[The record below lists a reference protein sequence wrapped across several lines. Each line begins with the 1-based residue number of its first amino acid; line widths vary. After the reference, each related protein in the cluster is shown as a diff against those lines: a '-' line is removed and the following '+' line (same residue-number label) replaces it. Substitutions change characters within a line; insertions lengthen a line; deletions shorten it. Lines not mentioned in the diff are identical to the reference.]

1 MLKSWPGGWADAKAK
16 LSALDRALAFIEF
29 DINGIILN
37 ANENFCE
44 AMGYRLDEIIGR
56 HHRLFVDA
64 AYSASTDYA
73 SFWRGL
79 AQGVFCS
86 QECVRISKSGSE
98 VLLQA
103 SYNPVRD
110 VSGKVYKVV
119 KVAAVVTEAATLR
132 ADTAGKL
139 DAISRAQA
147 VIEFAPDGTILTAN
161 ENFLTA
167 MSYSLT
173 ELVGRNHAI
182 FVGPEM
188 AATPE
193 YKAFWDKLRS
203 GEYVPLECKRLN
215 SRGEPVWLQASY
227 NPIFDMQGGVVKV
240 VKFATVITGRVRA
253 IDDVG
258 KGLARLA
265 DNILS
270 FRLNGEIDPT
280 YEKLR
285 EDFNRAIAKLDIT
298 LGGVAASV
306 GTVANGANEIVVA
319 SNDLAQRTEIQAG
332 NLERTAVTLNQITAR
347 VSQGADSAKAA
358 AASASSARGEAL
370 AASKI
375 VDDAVVAMERMREAS
390 KSISQITGMI
400 EQIAFQTNLLALN
413 AAVEAARAGE
423 AGRGFSVV
431 ATEVRALA
439 ERSAKASQEIRVLI
453 SESTAHVDRGAGL
466 IVDAGS
472 ALGGIVERISGIDG
486 LLSEIA
492 VGSEDQAEGLGQVN
506 QAVGQLD
513 RVTQQNA
520 AMVEEATAAA
530 NSLGVEAGRLKG
542 LVAEFTLSEAV
553 PGKAPAIAA

>member
-1 MLKSWPGGWADAKAK
+1 M
-16 LSALDRALAFIEF
+16 
-29 DINGIILN
+29 
-37 ANENFCE
+37 
-44 AMGYRLDEIIGR
+44 
-56 HHRLFVDA
+56 
-64 AYSASTDYA
+64 
-73 SFWRGL
+73 
-79 AQGVFCS
+79 
-86 QECVRISKSGSE
+86 
-98 VLLQA
+98 
-103 SYNPVRD
+103 
-110 VSGKVYKVV
+110 
-119 KVAAVVTEAATLR
+119 
-132 ADTAGKL
+132 
-139 DAISRAQA
+139 
-147 VIEFAPDGTILTAN
+147 
-161 ENFLTA
+161 
-167 MSYSLT
+167 
-173 ELVGRNHAI
+173 
-182 FVGPEM
+182 
-188 AATPE
+188 
-193 YKAFWDKLRS
+193 
-203 GEYVPLECKRLN
+203 
-215 SRGEPVWLQASY
+215 
-227 NPIFDMQGGVVKV
+227 
-240 VKFATVITGRVRA
+240 
-253 IDDVG
+253 
-258 KGLARLA
+258 
-265 DNILS
+265 
-270 FRLNGEIDPT
+270 
-280 YEKLR
+280 
-285 EDFNRAIAKLDIT
+285 
-298 LGGVAASV
+298 
-306 GTVANGANEIVVA
+306 
-319 SNDLAQRTEIQAG
+319 
-332 NLERTAVTLNQITAR
+332 
-347 VSQGADSAKAA
+347 
-358 AASASSARGEAL
+358 

>member
-1 MLKSWPGGWADAKAK
+1 MFKSWPGGWADAKAK
-16 LSALDRALAFIEF
+16 MNALDRALAFIEF
-29 DINGIILN
+29 DVSGMILE
-37 ANENFCE
+37 ANQNFCD
-44 AMGYRLDEIIGR
+44 AMGYRLDEIVGR
-56 HHRLFVDA
+56 HHRLFIDDTYA
-64 AYSASTDYA
+64 ASAGYA
-73 SFWRGL
+73 GFWRGL
-79 AQGVFCS
+79 SEGKSCT
-86 QECVRISKSGSE
+86 QECIRLAKSGSE

-110 VSGKVYKVV
+110 VTGRVYKIV
-119 KVAAVVTEAATLR
+119 KVAAVVTEAAALR

-147 VIEFAPDGTILTAN
+147 VIEFAPDGTILHAN
-161 ENFLTA
+161 PNFLAA
-167 MSYSLT
+167 MGYSLPD
-173 ELVGRNHAI
+173 LVGRNHSI
-182 FVGPEM
+182 FVGSDM
-188 AATPE
+188 AATSE
-193 YKAFWDKLRS
+193 YKAFWNKLRK
-203 GEYVPLECKRLN
+203 GEYVPLECKRLD

-227 NPIFDMQGGVVKV
+227 NPIFDIKGEVVKV
-240 VKFATVITGRVRA
+240 VKFATVITGRVKA

-265 DNILS
+265 DNILG

-285 EDFNRAIAKLDIT
+285 EDFNRAISKLDMT

-319 SNDLAQRTEIQAG
+319 SNDLARRTEMQAG

-347 VSQGADSAKAA
+347 VSKGAESAKAA
-358 AASASSARGEAL
+358 ACSASSMRVDAL
-370 AASKI
+370 AATQI
-375 VDDAVVAMERMREAS
+375 VDGAIDAMERMREAS
-390 KSISQITGMI
+390 KAISQITGMI

-439 ERSAKASQEIRVLI
+439 ERSAKASQEIRLLI
-453 SESTAHVDRGAGL
+453 SESTTHVDRGAKL
-466 IVDAGS
+466 ITDAGS

-492 VGSEDQAEGLGQVN
+492 SGSEDQAEGLGKVN

-542 LVAEFTLSEAV
+542 LVDEFTLSEV
-553 PGKAPAIAA
+553 V

>member
-1 MLKSWPGGWADAKAK
+1 M
-16 LSALDRALAFIEF
+16 EF
-29 DINGIILN
+29 DVSGMILE
-37 ANENFCE
+37 ANQNFCD
-44 AMGYRLDEIIGR
+44 AMGYRLDEIVGR
-56 HHRLFVDA
+56 HHRLFIDDTYA
-64 AYSASTDYA
+64 ASAEYA
-73 SFWRGL
+73 GFWRGL
-79 AQGVFCS
+79 SEGKSCT
-86 QECVRISKSGSE
+86 QECIRLAKSGSE

-103 SYNPVRD
+103 SYNP
-110 VSGKVYKVV
+110 
-119 KVAAVVTEAATLR
+119 
-132 ADTAGKL
+132 
-139 DAISRAQA
+139 
-147 VIEFAPDGTILTAN
+147 
-161 ENFLTA
+161 
-167 MSYSLT
+167 
-173 ELVGRNHAI
+173 
-182 FVGPEM
+182 
-188 AATPE
+188 
-193 YKAFWDKLRS
+193 
-203 GEYVPLECKRLN
+203 
-215 SRGEPVWLQASY
+215 
-227 NPIFDMQGGVVKV
+227 IFDIKGEVVKV
-240 VKFATVITGRVRA
+240 VKFATVITGRVKA

-265 DNILS
+265 DNILG

-285 EDFNRAIAKLDIT
+285 EDFNRAISKLDMT

-319 SNDLAQRTEIQAG
+319 SNDLARRTEMQAG

-347 VSQGADSAKAA
+347 VSKGAESAKAA
-358 AASASSARGEAL
+358 ACSASSMRVDAL
-370 AASKI
+370 AATQI
-375 VDDAVVAMERMREAS
+375 VDGAIDAMERMREAS
-390 KSISQITGMI
+390 KAISQITGMI

-439 ERSAKASQEIRVLI
+439 ERSAKASQEIRLLI
-453 SESTAHVDRGAGL
+453 SESTTHVDRGAKL
-466 IVDAGS
+466 ITDAGS

-492 VGSEDQAEGLGQVN
+492 LGSEDQAEGLGQVN

-542 LVAEFTLSEAV
+542 LVDEFTLSEV
-553 PGKAPAIAA
+553 V

>member
-1 MLKSWPGGWADAKAK
+1 MLKLWASGWADAKAK
-16 LSALDRALAFIEF
+16 LNALDRALAFIEF
-29 DINGIILN
+29 DISGIILS
-37 ANENFCE
+37 ANENFCK
-44 AMGYRLDEIIGR
+44 AMGFRLDEIVGR
-56 HHRLFVDA
+56 HHQLFVDSSYA
-64 AYSASTDYA
+64 ASADYA
-73 SFWRGL
+73 AFWHGL
-79 AQGVFCS
+79 AHGTFCT
-86 QECVRISKSGSE
+86 QECVRITKSGSE
-98 VLLQA
+98 VSLQA

-110 VSGKVYKVV
+110 TSGKVYKVV
-119 KVAAVVTEAATLR
+119 KVASVVTEAAMLR

-147 VIEFAPDGTILTAN
+147 VIELAPDGTILTAN
-161 ENFLTA
+161 ENFLAA
-167 MSYSLT
+167 MSYSLS
-173 ELVGRNHAI
+173 ELIGRNHTI
-182 FVGPEM
+182 FVGSEV

-193 YKAFWDKLRS
+193 YRAFWDRLRS
-203 GEYVPLECKRLN
+203 GEYVLLECKRLN

-227 NPIFDMQGGVVKV
+227 NPIFDMHGGVVKV

-258 KGLARLA
+258 EGLTRLA

-280 YEKLR
+280 YMKLR
-285 EDFNRAIAKLDIT
+285 EDFNKAIAKLDMT

-306 GTVANGANEIVVA
+306 RTVANGANEIVIA
-319 SNDLAQRTEIQAG
+319 SNDLTQRTEVQAS
-332 NLERTAVTLNQITAR
+332 NLERTTITLDQITTR

-358 AASASSARGEAL
+358 ATSASSIKIDAL

-375 VDDAVVAMERMREAS
+375 VDEAVIAMGQMTEAS

-453 SESTAHVDRGAGL
+453 SESTVHVDRGASL
-466 IVDAGS
+466 IVNAGS

-486 LLSEIA
+486 ILSEIA
-492 VGSEDQAEGLGQVN
+492 MGSEDQAAGLGQVN
-506 QAVGQLD
+506 QTMGQID

-530 NSLGVEAGRLKG
+530 NSLGVEAERLKE
-542 LVAEFTLSEAV
+542 LVGEFILS
-553 PGKAPAIAA
+553 APIGVMSR